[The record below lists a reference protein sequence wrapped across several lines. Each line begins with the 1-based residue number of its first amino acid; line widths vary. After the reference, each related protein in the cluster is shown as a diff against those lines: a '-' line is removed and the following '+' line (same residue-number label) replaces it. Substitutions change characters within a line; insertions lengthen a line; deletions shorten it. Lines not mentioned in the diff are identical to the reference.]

1 MNLKLWMEA
10 TGYTDAR
17 LSAEVGVSRVQISRI
32 RRGICKASPETAR
45 RLEGVTKIPAPHFI
59 FGDAA

>member
-1 MNLKLWMEA
+1 MNLQLWMKA

-32 RRGICKASPETAR
+32 RRGICKASPETAMK
-45 RLEGVTKIPAPHFI
+45 LEQVTKIPAPRFI
-59 FGDAA
+59 FDDAA